1 MDEPFQLGL
10 WTVEWAIRIVM
21 LFVVPTRRSP
31 TAAKVWLLL
40 VFFQPIVG
48 LFVFLVFGSNKTPRW
63 RRDQLKKLPDALN
76 PLRESLR
83 GSPELR
89 RLSDD
94 VEPHFTDD
102 VDLARKLGN
111 LPLLGGNDVEILT
124 DYNRSIDRLVDD
136 INRATSSVH
145 LVYYIYYPDVTGRKV
160 TNALKAAAGRG
171 VECRLLLDAVGSRK
185 ALGKTAKELR
195 KANVHVMDI
204 LPFGFFRKRTAR
216 FDLRNHRKIAV
227 IDGKIGYIG
236 SQNIIN
242 SEPVDGLVYQE
253 LVTRIT
259 GPVVWQFQFLFISD
273 WFLETDELLDHPK
286 YFPQPDKLGRS
297 SMQTL
302 PSGPDYPFLNNE
314 MLLLSLIH
322 SARKRVCLVTPYF
335 IPDDPIL
342 AAVETAAVKGIQV
355 TLIVSQKADNWLV
368 SLAQRSYYERMLEA
382 GVRIFL
388 YKKKFLHAKHISID
402 DSVITLGSYNIDI
415 RSFTLNSELMVVG
428 YDKELTARFVE
439 VENHYLTRCTPL
451 GLKEWQERPF
461 LRRVAENLAR
471 LFSPLL

>member
-1 MDEPFQLGL
+1 VDEQFQLGVH
-10 WTVEWAIRIVM
+10 TVEWIIRVIM

-48 LFVFLVFGSNKTPRW
+48 VVVFFIFGSNKTPRW
-63 RRDQLKKLPDALN
+63 RREQLKKLPNALK

-83 GSPELR
+83 GNPELL

-94 VEPHFTDD
+94 VDTHFTDE

-111 LPLLGGNDVEILT
+111 LPLLGGNEVEILT
-124 DYNRSIDRLVDD
+124 DYNKSIDRLIED
-136 INRATSSVH
+136 INAAKTSVH
-145 LVYYIYYPDVTGRKV
+145 LVYYIFYPDKTGRKV
-160 TNALKAAAGRG
+160 ADALKAAARRG

-185 ALGKTAKELR
+185 ALGKMAKELR
-195 KANVHVMDI
+195 KSGVHVMDI
-204 LPFGFFRKRTAR
+204 LPFGFFRKRAAR

-242 SEPVDGLVYQE
+242 SEPVDGLVFQE

-273 WFLETDELLDHPK
+273 WFLETDELLDGIQ

-297 SMQTL
+297 SLQTL
-302 PSGPDYPFLNNE
+302 PSGPDFPFMNSE
-314 MLLLSLIH
+314 MVLLSLVH
-322 SARKRVCLVTPYF
+322 SARQRICMVTPYF

-342 AAVETAAVKGIQV
+342 AAVETAAVKGVQV
-355 TLIVSQKADNWLV
+355 TLIVSQIADSSLV
-368 SLAQRSYYERMLEA
+368 SLAQRSYYERLLEA

-388 YKKKFLHAKHISID
+388 YKKKFLHAKHVTID
-402 DSVITLGSYNIDI
+402 DSVMTLGSYNIDI
-415 RSFTLNSELMVVG
+415 RSFTLNAELMVLG
-428 YDKELTARFVE
+428 FDKELTARIVA
-439 VENHYLTRCTPL
+439 VENYYLTRCNQLTLAAWQARPL
-451 GLKEWQERPF
+451 IAKVG
-461 LRRVAENLAR
+461 ENLAR